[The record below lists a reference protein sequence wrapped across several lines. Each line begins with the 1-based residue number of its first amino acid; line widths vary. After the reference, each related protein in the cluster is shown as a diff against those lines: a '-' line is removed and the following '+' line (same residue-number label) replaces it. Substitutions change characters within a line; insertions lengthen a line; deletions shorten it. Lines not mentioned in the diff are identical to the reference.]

1 MQTDGLKQV
10 REVAKA
16 MQTGLF
22 ADRET
27 LVEAFNY
34 MHQVASGC
42 NNSVSVLTAI
52 HVVLNTAA
60 KQIEKEC
67 DREMVKAENEYAVFR
82 EIAQKSFERRQYN
95 PDPNEMACADRLNKA
110 LFAGA
115 WITRL
120 SEPV

>member
-27 LVEAFNY
+27 LEDAFNY

-42 NNSVSVLTAI
+42 NNSVSVLTAV

-67 DREMVKAENEYAVFR
+67 NREIEAVFR
-82 EIAQKSFERRQYN
+82 AEIADTERAYVRSRAYD
-95 PDPNEMACADRLNKA
+95 PDPKQMAAANRLNQA
-110 LFAGA
+110 LFSRA
-115 WITRL
+115 
-120 SEPV
+120 S

>member
-10 REVAKA
+10 RELAKA

-27 LVEAFNY
+27 LQEAFDY
-34 MHQVASGC
+34 MYKVASDC
-42 NNSVSVLTAI
+42 KNSVSVLTAV

-67 DREMVKAENEYAVFR
+67 NREMWSCV
-82 EIAQKSFERRQYN
+82 SYN
-95 PDPNEMACADRLNKA
+95 PNPEQMACANRLNAA
-110 LFAGA
+110 LFP
-115 WITRL
+115 WIKKAA
-120 SEPV
+120 